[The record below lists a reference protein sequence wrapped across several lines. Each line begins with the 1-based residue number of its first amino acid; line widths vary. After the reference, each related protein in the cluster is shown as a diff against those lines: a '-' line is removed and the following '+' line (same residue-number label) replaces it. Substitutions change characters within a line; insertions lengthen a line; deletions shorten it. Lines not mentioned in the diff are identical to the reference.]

1 MQSSTTQD
9 HGSAASFTLNSISR
23 PVAEDLTAFRKY
35 FRTEL
40 RSDNLLLDTALRY
53 VLRRKGKQIRPLLVL
68 LSASAAGGTSHRSYV
83 GAALVELLHTATLL
97 HDDVVDEAAERRGL
111 PSLNAVWNNK
121 TAVLVGDYLLAHGL
135 RISNEHGEF
144 KFLGITSTAVQR
156 MSKGELLQTKKTRKL
171 DISEE
176 EYYRIISDKTAS
188 LISSCCEIGAVSATE
203 DGDVQR
209 ALREYGEQLGL
220 AFQIRDDL
228 FDYVGSANAI
238 GKPIGNDLQEKKLTL
253 PLIFALNAAP
263 RSDSKR
269 ILRTIRKGILSEGT
283 EVSDVIAFVHQNGG
297 VDYAL
302 DRAGEHRDN
311 AVQALSDLP
320 ETAALGSL
328 KDLASFVV
336 QRAV

>member
-1 MQSSTTQD
+1 MKTSLSSLST
-9 HGSAASFTLNSISR
+9 
-23 PVAEDLTAFRKY
+23 PVADDLTAFRKY
-35 FRTEL
+35 FRNEL

-97 HDDVVDEAAERRGL
+97 HDDVVDEAEERRGL

-135 RISNEHGEF
+135 RISNEQGEF

-171 DISEE
+171 DIGEE

-188 LISSCCEIGAVSATE
+188 LISACCEIGAVSATDNE
-203 DGDVQR
+203 EIQS
-209 ALREYGEQLGL
+209 ALKEYGEQLGL

-228 FDYVGSANAI
+228 FDYVGSASAI

-253 PLIFALNAAP
+253 PLIYALNKAP
-263 RSDSKR
+263 RSDARR
-269 ILRTIRKGILSEGT
+269 ILKVIRKGISHEGS
-283 EVSDVIAFVHQNGG
+283 EVSDVISFVHDNGG
-297 VDYAL
+297 VDYAVE
-302 DRAGEHRDN
+302 RASHHRNN
-311 AVQALSDLP
+311 AVEALTRIKR
-320 ETAALGSL
+320 TAAVDSL
-328 KDLASFVV
+328 TDLASFVI